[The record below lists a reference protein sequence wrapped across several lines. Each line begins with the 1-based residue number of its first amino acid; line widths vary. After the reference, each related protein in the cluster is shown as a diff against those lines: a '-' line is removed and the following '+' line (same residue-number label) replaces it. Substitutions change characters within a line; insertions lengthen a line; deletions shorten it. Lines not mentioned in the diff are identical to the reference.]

1 MNENCRSAGGSP
13 ANNVIIALENIKKSY
28 FVEGHRIDVLRGVN
42 LEMKEGEHLS
52 LTGKSGSGKSTLL
65 NIMATLEKPDSG
77 KILLKG
83 EEPSK
88 FSDSKLSSFRNREI
102 GIVFQFHHLLP
113 EFTALENVAIPLM
126 LTQSKKTALEKAEK
140 MLERVA
146 LTHRLNHKPA
156 ELSGGEQQ
164 RVAIARALVTEPSLL
179 LMDEPTGNLDNETG
193 KMIIALI
200 LSIAEERNLTTLFV
214 THNQDFAAEMGRVIE
229 INEGVIRSI

>member
-1 MNENCRSAGGSP
+1 MSENA
-13 ANNVIIALENIKKSY
+13 ILTLENIKKSY

-42 LEMKEGEHLS
+42 LTMKAGERLS

-77 KILLKG
+77 RLLIKG
-83 EEPSK
+83 EDPAK
-88 FSDSKLSSFRNREI
+88 FSDSRLSAFRNREI

-113 EFTALENVAIPLM
+113 EFTAVENAAIPLM
-126 LTQSKKTALEKAEK
+126 LTCPKKESLEKAAA
-140 MLERVA
+140 MLERVG
-146 LTHRLNHKPA
+146 LSHRLNHKPA

-214 THNQDFAAEMGRVIE
+214 THNREFAAEMGRGIE
-229 INEGVIRSI
+229 INEGVVGDL

>member
-1 MNENCRSAGGSP
+1 
-13 ANNVIIALENIKKSY
+13 
-28 FVEGHRIDVLRGVN
+28 
-42 LEMKEGEHLS
+42 MKEGEHLS

-88 FSDSKLSSFRNREI
+88 FSDSRLSAFRNREI

-200 LSIAEERNLTTLFV
+200 LSIAKERNLTTLFV

-229 INEGVIRSI
+229 INEGVVHSI

>member
-1 MNENCRSAGGSP
+1 MSENT
-13 ANNVIIALENIKKSY
+13 ILTLENIKKSY

-42 LEMKEGEHLS
+42 LTMKAGERLS

-77 KILLKG
+77 RLLIKG
-83 EEPSK
+83 EDPAK
-88 FSDSKLSSFRNREI
+88 FSDSRLSAFRNREI

-113 EFTALENVAIPLM
+113 EFTAVENAAIPLM
-126 LTQSKKTALEKAEK
+126 LTCPKKESLEKAAA
-140 MLERVA
+140 MLERVG
-146 LTHRLNHKPA
+146 LSHRLNHKPA

-214 THNQDFAAEMGRVIE
+214 THNREFAAEMGRGIE
-229 INEGVIRSI
+229 INEGVVGDL

>member
-1 MNENCRSAGGSP
+1 MSENTVLS
-13 ANNVIIALENIKKSY
+13 LENIKKSY

-42 LEMKEGEHLS
+42 LEMKEGERLS

-77 KILLKG
+77 KMLLKG
-83 EEPSK
+83 EDPVT
-88 FSDSKLSSFRNREI
+88 FSDAKLSAFRNREI

-113 EFTALENVAIPLM
+113 EFTALENAAIPLM
-126 LTQSKKTALEKAEK
+126 LTHSKKESFEKAEN
-140 MLERVA
+140 MLERVG
-146 LTHRLNHKPA
+146 LSHRLNHKPA

-164 RVAIARALVTEPSLL
+164 RVAIARALITSPSLL

-200 LSIAEERNLTTLFV
+200 LSVAEERNLTTLFV
-214 THNQDFAAEMGRVIE
+214 THNRDFAAEMGRVIE
-229 INEGVIRSI
+229 INEGVICGL

>member
-1 MNENCRSAGGSP
+1 M
-13 ANNVIIALENIKKSY
+13 
-28 FVEGHRIDVLRGVN
+28 EGHNDNGRAVC
-42 LEMKEGEHLS
+42 LS
-52 LTGKSGSGKSTLL
+52 QPVYPLQQRVHRLL
-65 NIMATLEKPDSG
+65 ADTRLIG
-77 KILLKG
+77 Q
-83 EEPSK
+83 
-88 FSDSKLSSFRNREI
+88 I

>member
-1 MNENCRSAGGSP
+1 MSENA
-13 ANNVIIALENIKKSY
+13 ILTLENIKKSY

-42 LEMKEGEHLS
+42 LTMKAGERLS

-77 KILLKG
+77 RLLIKG
-83 EEPSK
+83 EDPAK
-88 FSDSKLSSFRNREI
+88 FSDSRLSAFRNREI

-113 EFTALENVAIPLM
+113 EFTAVENAAIPLM
-126 LTQSKKTALEKAEK
+126 LTCPKKESLEKAAT
-140 MLERVA
+140 MLERVG
-146 LTHRLNHKPA
+146 LSHRLNHKPA

-214 THNQDFAAEMGRVIE
+214 THNREFAAEMGRGIE
-229 INEGVIRSI
+229 INEGVVGDL